1 MANLFEIYKCELCG
15 NVIEVLF
22 AGSGG
27 PAFLLWPA
35 HETYG

>member
-1 MANLFEIYKCELCG
+1 MANQFEIYKCELCG

-27 PAFLLWPA
+27 RFPAVASP
-35 HETYG
+35 